1 MALSIDYYHLKT
13 SFVVLMIVV
22 YTKISINIERILP
35 NRERSEF
42 CWLVTTSVS
51 STGFLRNEYKSNS
64 IVNSLSDSLT
74 LTFYV
79 CM

>member
-1 MALSIDYYHLKT
+1 MAPSIDYYHLKT
-13 SFVVLMIVV
+13 SFVVLMIVLH
-22 YTKISINIERILP
+22 TKISIHIERILP

-51 STGFLRNEYKSNS
+51 LTGFLRNKYKSNS